1 MSDKEMRRKSY
12 IESQTD
18 SQRNSRISSHTERC
32 INRIMLAGTGSGC
45 GKTTV
50 TCALLKAFVL
60 KGIKATGFKCGPDYI
75 DPMFHSE
82 IIGTKSRN
90 LDLFLCGENTVKYLL
105 SENGKGADI
114 SVIEGVMGL
123 YDGLGFTDD
132 GFSANHIARATKT
145 PEILVM
151 GVRGKSLSL
160 LAELSGYLNYAE
172 NNIKGVILNQC
183 SSGMYPVYRKMI
195 EEAFPD
201 VKVYGYLP
209 RIPGYLNYAENN
221 IKGVILNQCSSGMY
235 PVYRKMIEEAFPDV
249 KVYGYLPRIP
259 EAELGS
265 RHLGLVTAD
274 EVADLKEKTEALGA
288 AAVNSLDIEG
298 ILKLSQ
304 SAPALEFE
312 EISVES
318 VVFGKEKPRIAVAKD
333 KAFCFYY
340 EDNFRLLEKLG
351 AEIVFF
357 SPLKDE
363 KLPEHISGLY
373 LGGGYPEEH
382 LKELSENRMM
392 LREIKG
398 AVLDGLPTFA
408 ECGGFMYLC
417 QSIEKDGFVYETAG
431 ALPGSSHM
439 TQGLVRFGY
448 KTLTANRENLM
459 CGKGDSIRCHEFH
472 YSDSNCYGDG
482 FTAEKGK
489 RTWQTIQASETYF
502 AGYPHLH
509 LWGNIAFA
517 ENFVKACCAY
527 GGKPWK

>member
-1 MSDKEMRRKSY
+1 MSDKESKMKS
-12 IESQTD
+12 
-18 SQRNSRISSHTERC
+18 H
-32 INRIMLAGTGSGC
+32 INRVMLAGTGSGC

-50 TCALLKAFVL
+50 TCALLKALVL
-60 KGIKATGFKCGPDYI
+60 KGVKTAGFKCGPDYI

-105 SENGKGADI
+105 SENGRDADV

-132 GFSANHIARATKT
+132 SFSANHIARVTKT

-151 GVRGKSLSL
+151 SVGGKSLSL
-160 LAELSGYLNYAE
+160 LAELSGYLNYTE

-183 SSGMYPVYRKMI
+183 SSGMYPVYREMI
-195 EEAFPD
+195 EETFPD
-201 VKVYGYLP
+201 VKVYGHLP
-209 RIPGYLNYAENN
+209 N
-221 IKGVILNQCSSGMY
+221 
-235 PVYRKMIEEAFPDV
+235 
-249 KVYGYLPRIP
+249 IP

-274 EVADLKEKTEALGA
+274 EVADLKEKIKTLGE
-288 AAVNSLDIEG
+288 AAVRSLDLEG
-298 ILKLSQ
+298 ILKLSE
-304 SAPALEFE
+304 SAPTLEFE
-312 EISVES
+312 EIPVEP

-357 SPLKDE
+357 SPLKE
-363 KLPEHISGLY
+363 ARLPEHISGLY

-382 LKELSENRMM
+382 LKDLSENRAM
-392 LREIKG
+392 LKEIKET
-398 AVLDGLPTFA
+398 VLDGLPTFA

-417 QSIEKDGFVYETAG
+417 ESIEKDGIVYETAG
-431 ALPGSSHM
+431 VLPGRSHM
-439 TQGLVRFGY
+439 TRGLVRFGY
-448 KTLTANRENLM
+448 KNLTANRDNLM
-459 CGKGDSIRCHEFH
+459 CEKGDSIRCHEFH
-472 YSDSNCYGDG
+472 YSDTTCHGDG
-482 FTAEKGK
+482 FTAKKGK
-489 RTWQTIQASETYF
+489 RSWQTIQVAETYF

-509 LWGNIAFA
+509 LWGNINFA
-517 ENFVKACCAY
+517 ENFVKACCVY
-527 GGKPWK
+527 GGKLWK

>member
-18 SQRNSRISSHTERC
+18 SQRNSHISSHTESP

-209 RIPGYLNYAENN
+209 RIP
-221 IKGVILNQCSSGMY
+221 
-235 PVYRKMIEEAFPDV
+235 
-249 KVYGYLPRIP
+249 

-288 AAVNSLDIEG
+288 AAASSLDIEG

-312 EISVES
+312 EISVKS

-382 LKELSENRMM
+382 LKELSENRAM
-392 LREIKG
+392 LREIKE

-417 QSIEKDGFVYETAG
+417 ESIEKDGFVYETAG

-472 YSDSNCYGDG
+472 YSDSNCHGNG

-489 RTWQTIQASETYF
+489 RTWQTIQASDTYF